1 MQPPLA
7 IDALADVHVRAE
19 GLLHLAPQAAIDN
32 GTSDR
37 YTIVEIFADDRQ
49 GLLYEITHALF
60 EMGLSIASAK
70 ISTRLDQVVDA
81 FYVTERA
88 TGGKLPDEKVA
99 PIVERLKAVIT
110 SA

>member
-1 MQPPLA
+1 VNHPSTGGP
-7 IDALADVHVRAE
+7 
-19 GLLHLAPQAAIDN
+19 PQAAIDN
-32 GTSDR
+32 GTSER
-37 YTIVEIFADDRQ
+37 YSIVEIFADDRQ

-88 TGGKLPDEKVA
+88 TGGKIPDEKVG
-99 PIVERLKAVIT
+99 PILERLRAVIT
-110 SA
+110 SPAA